1 MEKAVEIQ
9 NLAKLFDSNQKL
21 FPRVSL
27 SITFMLIV
35 FIFKIEMN
43 CFTV

>member
-21 FPRVSL
+21 FPSRFAFNYIHAYSFHL
-27 SITFMLIV
+27 
-35 FIFKIEMN
+35 
-43 CFTV
+43 